1 MENPPS
7 ISWFSKKQIRLK
19 YCLIY
24 DNVLS
29 IQLDKKM
36 LSLNNVTRMDI
47 FRADPLVL
55 NNQLL
60 CSSLGRLFL
69 LLPVFLSYKVV
80 QGLGLLMSLPSMS
93 VWSFWCYP
101 CLGLIQVAMLMRLHV
116 HSFSDVPGR
125 RNLTANFMFFWLL
138 KFHPPFCNY
147 P

>member
-80 QGLGLLMSLPSMS
+80 
-93 VWSFWCYP
+93 
-101 CLGLIQVAMLMRLHV
+101 
-116 HSFSDVPGR
+116 
-125 RNLTANFMFFWLL
+125 
-138 KFHPPFCNY
+138 
-147 P
+147 